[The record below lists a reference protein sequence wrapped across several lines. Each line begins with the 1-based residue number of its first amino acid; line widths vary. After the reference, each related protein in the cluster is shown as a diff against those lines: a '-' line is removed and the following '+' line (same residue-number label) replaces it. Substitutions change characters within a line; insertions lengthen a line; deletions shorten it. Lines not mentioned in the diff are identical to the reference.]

1 MDDIACSNGISSG
14 NGMNGKGHSSP
25 NGYRKSCWYEEEI
38 EENLK
43 FCFALN
49 RSHSVSRH
57 CSVGHKAIWKALVI
71 DGKLQSA
78 EVDEF
83 LYHESL
89 VHPALLHHPNCGLML
104 LYYDTVLLIFYFSP
118 NTIFIMGGGEGS
130 TAREK
135 LRHRTVKKVVMC
147 DIDEEVVDFCKANLA
162 ANREAFCDPRLEIVI
177 NDARSELESRK
188 ECYDVIIGDLADPI
202 EGGPCYKLYTKSF
215 YEFSV
220 KPKLNQGGEFVTPA
234 GPVGIFSHTEVYSC
248 IYNTLRQVFKY
259 VVPYSAHV
267 PSYADTWGWIMASD
281 SPLVLSADE
290 FDLRIKH
297 KIRGENSSPFDCL
310 IFDLDDTLYSSKLG
324 IAEALRKNIDDFLVE
339 KCGFAENKASS
350 LRVELF
356 KTYGSSLAGLRDLG
370 YDIGADDYHRIH
382 AMKVLKR
389 LGLEDCF
396 DQIICF
402 ETMNPNLSKSTRP
415 DEFPVLL
422 KPSMDAMKI
431 ALQAADVD
439 PRRTLFLDDNARNV
453 AAGKAMGLQTVLVG
467 KTAKSKEADYVLD
480 NVNKLAQVIPEIW
493 VTGKDNNGDQSI
505 NRTRSEL
512 DSILATTPVGA

>member
-49 RSHSVSRH
+49 SILHT
-57 CSVGHKAIWKALVI
+57 GATQYQDIALLDTKPFGKALVI

-83 LYHESL
+83 IYHESL
-89 VHPALLHHPNCGLML
+89 VHPALLHHPN
-104 LYYDTVLLIFYFSP
+104 P

-130 TAREK
+130 TARET

-147 DIDEEVVDFCKANLA
+147 DIDEEVVDFCKAYLA

-220 KPKLNQGGEFVTPA
+220 KPKLNQGGVFVTQA
-234 GPVGIFSHTEVYSC
+234 GPAGIFSHTEVYSC

-297 KIRGENSSPFDCL
+297 KIRGENRYLDGKTFSS
-310 IFDLDDTLYSSKLG
+310 
-324 IAEALRKNIDDFLVE
+324 
-339 KCGFAENKASS
+339 AS
-350 LRVELF
+350 
-356 KTYGSSLAGLRDLG
+356 T
-370 YDIGADDYHRIH
+370 
-382 AMKVLKR
+382 
-389 LGLEDCF
+389 
-396 DQIICF
+396 
-402 ETMNPNLSKSTRP
+402 LSKAVR
-415 DEFPVLL
+415 
-422 KPSMDAMKI
+422 
-431 ALQAADVD
+431 
-439 PRRTLFLDDNARNV
+439 
-453 AAGKAMGLQTVLVG
+453 
-467 KTAKSKEADYVLD
+467 KSLD
-480 NVNKLAQVIPEIW
+480 NETHVYTEGAARFIYGHGSACK
-493 VTGKDNNGDQSI
+493 QSH
-505 NRTRSEL
+505 E
-512 DSILATTPVGA
+512 